1 MAKVALEIKPI
12 QVESIIKQMSP
23 AEQREIERKLWAIRM
38 DTLVAKMRKNAKKNK
53 ITAKEIRRICEE
65 VRQELYEKRNR

>member
-1 MAKVALEIKPI
+1 MAKVAIEIGPI

-23 AEQREIERKLWAIRM
+23 AEQREVERKLWAIRM
-38 DTLVAKMRKNAKKNK
+38 DTLVTKMRKNAKKNK
-53 ITAKEIRRICEE
+53 ITAKEIQRICEE